1 MDKEKDNQNLALLI
15 QKLDSKVDLLVQ
27 KLDSKIDRISSDLN
41 AKIDRISS
49 DLNAKID
56 RISSDFDL
64 KLSALQ
70 TKLLISLSSVIIFTV
85 GIAFI
90 AFAYINDYRL
100 DFTNEQNLSR
110 FEKLDAVVLSLQQDY
125 VKRKQ
130 NLKSEKITES
140 EKNTSPVLYQKKNLK
155 RKK

>member
-1 MDKEKDNQNLALLI
+1 MEKDNQNLALLI

-41 AKIDRISS
+41 LKIDRISS
-49 DLNAKID
+49 DLNSKID

-100 DFTNEQNLSR
+100 DFTNERNLSR
-110 FEKLDAVVLSLQQDY
+110 FEKLDAVVLSLQQNY
-125 VKRKQ
+125 VKGKQ
-130 NLKSEKITES
+130 DLKSEKITES
-140 EKNTSPVLYQKKNLK
+140 EKHTSPVLYQKKNLK

>member
-27 KLDSKIDRISSDLN
+27 KLDS
-41 AKIDRISS
+41 KIDRISS

-110 FEKLDAVVLSLQQDY
+110 FEKLNAVVLSLQQDY

-130 NLKSEKITES
+130 NLKNEKITES
-140 EKNTSPVLYQKKNLK
+140 EQNTSPILYQKKNLK
-155 RKK
+155 GKK